1 MIMEDHVLTNLRREL
16 DMSEILETLA
26 MLSVLVF
33 VISSMLSMGLSLTT
47 KQIVEPLKDTKLVVL
62 ALVANFVLVPAIAY
76 AITIL
81 LSLESS
87 ISIGLILVS
96 MAAGAP
102 FLPKLVE
109 VAKGNTPFSV
119 GLMVLLMVV
128 TIVYLPLVLP
138 LVIESVE
145 VNPLDIARSLI
156 IMMLIPLGIGLFIKA
171 RYEDAAEKI
180 RPTFASASNIAI
192 LALIVLGVVLKFES
206 MIALVGSKGL
216 LAALLFVAGALLAG
230 YFLGGKDR
238 SIKSVM
244 ALGTGQRNISAALVV
259 AAQNFDSD
267 VITFVLVFS
276 IIGFIVLF
284 PTAGELGKRSEG

>member
-1 MIMEDHVLTNLRREL
+1 
-16 DMSEILETLA
+16 MSEILETLA

-62 ALVANFVLVPAIAY
+62 ALVANFVIVPIIAY
-76 AITIL
+76 AL
-81 LSLESS
+81 ARVLSLDESL
-87 ISIGLILVS
+87 SIGLILIS

-138 LVIESVE
+138 LVVTGVE

-156 IMMLIPLGIGLFIKA
+156 VMMLIPLGIGLFIKA

-192 LALIVLGVVLKFES
+192 LVLIVLGVVLNFES
-206 MIALVGSKGL
+206 MIALIGSKGL
-216 LAALLFVAGALLAG
+216 LAAALFIGGALIAG
-230 YFLGGKDR
+230 YLLGGKDR
-238 SIKSVM
+238 SIKSVI

-276 IIGFIVLF
+276 IIGFILLF

>member
-1 MIMEDHVLTNLRREL
+1 
-16 DMSEILETLA
+16 MSEVLETLA

-62 ALVANFVLVPAIAY
+62 ALVTNFVIVPIIAY
-76 AITIL
+76 AL
-81 LSLESS
+81 ARVLSLDESL
-87 ISIGLILVS
+87 SIGLILIS

-138 LVIESVE
+138 LVVTGVE

-156 IMMLIPLGIGLFIKA
+156 IMMLIPLAIGLFIKA

-180 RPTFASASNIAI
+180 HPTFASASNIAI
-192 LALIVLGVVLKFES
+192 LVLIVLGVVLNFES
-206 MIALVGSKGL
+206 MIALIGSKGL
-216 LAALLFVAGALLAG
+216 LAAALFIVGALIAG
-230 YFLGGKDR
+230 YLLGGKDR

-244 ALGTGQRNISAALVV
+244 TLGTGQRNISAALVV
-259 AAQNFDSD
+259 AAQNFDSE
-267 VITFVLVFS
+267 VITFVLVFAV
-276 IIGFIVLF
+276 IGFIVLF
-284 PTAGELGKRSEG
+284 PAAGELGKRSGE